1 MTGTVRARANG
12 EGSIYPYRN
21 GFAAY
26 AWVTTPAGKRTRKY
40 VYGRDRETVHEKWI
54 KLQRETQRGPVA
66 TASPPLAEF
75 LAYWLREVI
84 EPNRAP
90 LTTSTYESLVRL
102 YLVPGLGSKRL
113 DRLSVRDVQTW
124 MTGLRNACQCC
135 GQGKDAARPTGRR
148 RCCAVGH
155 CCRQVPSPR
164 TIRDLRT
171 VLRSALSTAQRE
183 ELVTKNAAALVTV
196 PSGRTRKTQ
205 AWTSDEAR
213 AFLES
218 ARADDDPHYALYVL
232 VLVLGLRKG
241 EALGLSW
248 RDVDLDTGELAIRWQ
263 VQRVRRELLRR
274 ETKTEGSD
282 ATLPLPALCV
292 TALRLR
298 ADQQRSDR
306 EAAGAAW
313 QGDAEALVFTGRFGM
328 PVDPRTVNRVFSARC
343 AKAAV
348 RRITVHD
355 ARRTCGSLLADLD
368 VHPRVA
374 MEILRHADFSVTM
387 EIYTKVSSQQTRDAL
402 KRLGE
407 SLT

>member
-1 MTGTVRARANG
+1 VTGRARANG
-12 EGSIYPYRN
+12 EGSIYPHRN

-26 AWVTTPAGKRTRKY
+26 AWVTTPTGKRARKY
-40 VYGRDRETVHEKWI
+40 VYGPDRETVHRKWI
-54 KLQRETQRGPVA
+54 VLQREAQRRPVV
-66 TASPPLAEF
+66 TASQTVGDF
-75 LAYWLREVI
+75 LGYWMREII

-90 LTTSTYESLVRL
+90 LTVATYDSLVRL
-102 YLVPGLGSKRL
+102 YLVPGLGGKRL
-113 DRLSVRDVQTW
+113 DRLSVRDVQAWINGQRT
-124 MTGLRNACQCC
+124 ACQCC
-135 GQGKDAARPTGRR
+135 TQGKDGRRPEGRR
-148 RCCAVGH
+148 RCCAVGK
-155 CCRQVPSPR
+155 CCRQVPSAR

-171 VLRSALSTAQRE
+171 VLRSALSTAQRD

-196 PSGRTRKTQ
+196 PSGRARKAQ

-218 ARADDDPHYALYVL
+218 ARADGDPLYALYGL

-241 EALGLSW
+241 EALGLAW
-248 RDVDLDTGELAIRWQ
+248 DDVDLDGGQVAIWWQ
-263 VQRVRRELLRR
+263 VQRVRRALLRR
-274 ETKTEGSD
+274 ETKTEASD
-282 ATLPLPALCV
+282 APLPLPALCV

-298 ADQQRSDR
+298 AERQAADR

-313 QGDAEALVFTGRFGM
+313 QGDGLVFTGRLGM
-328 PVDPRTVNRVFSARC
+328 PVDPRTVNRAFTARC
-343 AKAAV
+343 EKAGV

-374 MEILRHADFSVTM
+374 MEILRHADFAVTM
-387 EIYTKVSSQQTRDAL
+387 ETYTQVSSKQTREAL

-407 SLT
+407 SLG

>member
-1 MTGTVRARANG
+1 MGRASGVAGDLAAGQGQEVDVRGGDVLVALG
-12 EGSIYPYRN
+12 QES
-21 GFAAY
+21 
-26 AWVTTPAGKRTRKY
+26 
-40 VYGRDRETVHEKWI
+40 RDMRLRLVRLER
-54 KLQRETQRGPVA
+54 LPVA
-66 TASPPLAEF
+66 VQLVEHALVSRAVDLVAGIDDRAWLVVSDALASLG
-75 LAYWLREVI
+75 
-84 EPNRAP
+84 
-90 LTTSTYESLVRL
+90 YELVEGVRL

-113 DRLSVRDVQTW
+113 DRLSVREVQTW

-135 GQGKDAARPTGRR
+135 AQGKDAGRPTERR

-241 EALGLSW
+241 ETLGLSW
-248 RDVDLDTGELAIRWQ
+248 RDVDLDAGELAIRWQ

-298 ADQQRSDR
+298 ADQQGSDR

-328 PVDPRTVNRVFSARC
+328 PVDPRTVNRVFTARC

>member
-1 MTGTVRARANG
+1 MTGRSRANG
-12 EGSIYPYRN
+12 EGSIYPHRN

-40 VYGRDRETVHEKWI
+40 VYGPDRETVHRKWI
-54 KLQRETQRGPVA
+54 ALQREAQHRPVA
-66 TASPPLAEF
+66 TASPTVGDF
-75 LAYWLREVI
+75 LGYWLREII

-90 LTTSTYESLVRL
+90 LTVATYESLVRL
-102 YLVPGLGSKRL
+102 YLVPGIGGKRL

-124 MTGLRNACQCC
+124 MNGLRTACQCC
-135 GQGKDAARPTGRR
+135 AQGKDARRPTGRR
-148 RCCAVGH
+148 RCCAVGK
-155 CCRQVPSPR
+155 CCRQVPSAR

-171 VLRSALSTAQRE
+171 VLRSALSTARRE
-183 ELVTKNAAALVTV
+183 ELVARNAAALVTV
-196 PSGRTRKTQ
+196 PTGRTRKTQ

-218 ARADDDPHYALYVL
+218 ARSDGDPLYALYVL

-241 EALGLSW
+241 EALGLAW
-248 RDVDLDTGELAIRWQ
+248 EDVDLDGGELAIRWQ

-274 ETKTEGSD
+274 ETKTEASD
-282 ATLPLPALCV
+282 ATLPLPGLCV
-292 TALRLR
+292 IALRLR
-298 ADQQRSDR
+298 AERQAADR
-306 EAAGAAW
+306 DAAGAAW
-313 QGDAEALVFTGRFGM
+313 QGDGLVFTGRLGT
-328 PVDPRTVNRVFSARC
+328 PVDPRTVNRVFTSRC
-343 AKAAV
+343 RKAGV

-355 ARRTCGSLLADLD
+355 ARRTCASLLADLD

-374 MEILRHADFSVTM
+374 MEILRHADFAVTM

-407 SLT
+407 SLAR

>member
-1 MTGTVRARANG
+1 MTGRVRARANG
-12 EGSIYPYRN
+12 EGSIYPHRN

-26 AWVTTPAGKRTRKY
+26 AWVRTPAGERTRKY

-54 KLQRETQRGPVA
+54 KLQREAQRGPVV
-66 TASPPLAEF
+66 TASPTLAEF

-84 EPNRAP
+84 APNRAP

-135 GQGKDAARPTGRR
+135 AQGKDAGRPTDRR
-148 RCCAVGH
+148 RCCAVQN
-155 CCRQVPSPR
+155 CCRKAPSPR

-241 EALGLSW
+241 ETLGLAW
-248 RDVDLDTGELAIRWQ
+248 RDVNLDAGELAVRWQ

-282 ATLPLPALCV
+282 ATLPLPVLCV

-298 ADQQRSDR
+298 ADQQGFDR
-306 EAAGAAW
+306 EVAGAAW
-313 QGDAEALVFTGRFGM
+313 QGDADGLVFTGRLGM
-328 PVDPRTVNRVFSARC
+328 AVDPRTVNRVFSARC

-402 KRLGE
+402 KRLAE
-407 SLT
+407 SLG